1 MSLRKTS
8 AIADLAARA
17 DAGRQLVVS
26 VGSLDGPML
35 RALAGL
41 NLLKNVENSGEQG
54 STWGEGI
61 ATYNADSQMPDELTK
76 LPYSKP
82 KAEGK

>member
-1 MSLRKTS
+1 MRKAS

-54 STWGEGI
+54 STWGDGVG
-61 ATYNADSQMPDELTK
+61 THNNQS
-76 LPYSKP
+76 
-82 KAEGK
+82 

>member
-26 VGSLDGPML
+26 VGTLDGPFL
-35 RALAGL
+35 AALQRL
-41 NLLKNVENSGEQG
+41 QLPPLGEQG
-54 STWGEGI
+54 STWAAGVG
-61 ATYNADSQMPDELTK
+61 THNADSQMPDELTK